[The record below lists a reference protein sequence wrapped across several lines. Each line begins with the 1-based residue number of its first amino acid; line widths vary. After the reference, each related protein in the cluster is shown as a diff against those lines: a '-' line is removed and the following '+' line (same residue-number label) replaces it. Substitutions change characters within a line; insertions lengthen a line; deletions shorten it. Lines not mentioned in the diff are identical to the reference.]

1 MVLGGCVVFS
11 EEEVEEIGECGVC
24 GWSRGENE
32 CVVGFAGCGSGVV
45 VGNGEEWGVVG
56 GGCHGAGSG
65 ELQRERNYFFCFS
78 FFCPG
83 LTGRTNRRFL
93 RTRSL

>member
-32 CVVGFAGCGSGVV
+32 CVVGFAGCGDGVV

-56 GGCHGAGSG
+56 GGCYGSGSG
-65 ELQRERNYFFCFS
+65 ELQRERGTISFAFLFFLS
-78 FFCPG
+78 WA
-83 LTGRTNRRFL
+83 NWKN
-93 RTRSL
+93 